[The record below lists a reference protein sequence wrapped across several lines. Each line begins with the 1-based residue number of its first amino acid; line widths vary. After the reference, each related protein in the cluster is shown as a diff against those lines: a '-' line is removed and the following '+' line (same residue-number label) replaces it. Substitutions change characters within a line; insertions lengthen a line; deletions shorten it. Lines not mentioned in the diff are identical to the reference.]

1 MCWVPLHGPEP
12 DRPGPPLVGADL
24 DWPPATVPMGDGEFD
39 AIGAALVGA
48 LVRTDLPDGTEIPT
62 LARAVDTAR

>member
-1 MCWVPLHGPEP
+1 
-12 DRPGPPLVGADL
+12 
-24 DWPPATVPMGDGEFD
+24 MGDGEFD